1 MALPSFINVVVVQAS
16 INVDTFFTKGSG
28 KLISD
33 NALIY
38 ISSDPSDPA
47 SGNVVLDQAQLGV
60 KKQGQ
65 SFQRGIAWTG
75 GNANIQ
81 VLDGGADFVFQ
92 ATDDQSLKLDI
103 LNKIPQL
110 GIFSTNI
117 FWT

>member
-1 MALPSFINVVVVQAS
+1 MALPSFIDVVVVQAS

-28 KLISD
+28 KLTSD

-38 ISSDPSDPA
+38 ISSDPVDPA
-47 SGNVVLDQAQLGV
+47 NGSAVLDQAQLGV
-60 KKQGQ
+60 RSQGQ

-75 GNANIQ
+75 GNASIQ
-81 VLDGGADFVFQ
+81 VLDGGANFVFQ
-92 ATDDQSLKLDI
+92 ATDDQGLKLDI
-103 LNKIPQL
+103 LNKVPQL